1 MQRNTIPFDES
12 MNFASEFGLLWFC
25 YVLVNPKTTHAQ
37 PSLPPLDLT
46 FLKNF
51 SCLFG
56 QMHMPHRLRA
66 SNPPPTNDYIP
77 KFFHESLPFY
87 SHVNILLDI
96 TEIFSLSLGKLSY
109 GGLFIS
115 TKLFIPESP
124 RYCNI
129 KRAFSKALK

>member
-1 MQRNTIPFDES
+1 M
-12 MNFASEFGLLWFC
+12 
-25 YVLVNPKTTHAQ
+25 
-37 PSLPPLDLT
+37 PSLPPPPRLHLT
-46 FLKNF
+46 FLENF
-51 SCLFG
+51 SRLAG

-77 KFFHESLPFY
+77 KSFHESLPFY
-87 SHVNILLDI
+87 SNVNILLDI

-109 GGLFIS
+109 GGLFFS
-115 TKLFIPESP
+115 MKLFIPESP

>member
-1 MQRNTIPFDES
+1 MI
-12 MNFASEFGLLWFC
+12 LLCTSQSQNHPCPAF
-25 YVLVNPKTTHAQ
+25 P
-37 PSLPPLDLT
+37 LPPHPLHLT
-46 FLKNF
+46 FFKNF
-51 SCLFG
+51 SCLVG

-87 SHVNILLDI
+87 LFYSNVNILLDT

-115 TKLFIPESP
+115 MKLFIPESP